1 MSLHAG
7 FFCSRARSGFLY
19 NANLA
24 IALVFFASKKREP
37 VTLLPGRSKARDE
50 ADYDRI
56 TGANKDNRNLGGCRL
71 GCRCRWSV
79 RRDYRDFT
87 AYKIGSHYLEAIIL
101 TPSPLVVY
109 RDVLTLDITAFIESM
124 EIQSADA
131 LPLSATSS
139 ANNSESRADAIG

>member
-1 MSLHAG
+1 
-7 FFCSRARSGFLY
+7 
-19 NANLA
+19 
-24 IALVFFASKKREP
+24 
-37 VTLLPGRSKARDE
+37 VTLPPGRSKARDE

-101 TPSPLVVY
+101 TPSPLVIY

>member
-1 MSLHAG
+1 MPPWLPVPLE
-7 FFCSRARSGFLY
+7 CSPRLPRLY
-19 NANLA
+19 
-24 IALVFFASKKREP
+24 
-37 VTLLPGRSKARDE
+37 
-50 ADYDRI
+50 
-56 TGANKDNRNLGGCRL
+56 
-71 GCRCRWSV
+71 
-79 RRDYRDFT
+79 

-139 ANNSESRADAIG
+139 ANNSESRCHRMSVSGRTIVRT